1 MIYVL
6 YSSTGSYEDYR
17 ETAEYYFTNQS
28 DAEKVLEKLLT
39 FNEFLLQRTKGLE
52 YWTAD
57 RIIETAYR
65 KIGVSTYIDDGIS
78 WFIKPLK
85 CGDKLECLR

>member
-17 ETAEYYFTNQS
+17 ETAEYYFTNEN
-28 DAEKVLEKLLT
+28 DAEKVLEKLLA
-39 FNEFLLQRTKGLE
+39 FNEFLHKRTEGLD

-65 KIGVSTYIDDGIS
+65 KIGVSTYMDDGIS

-85 CGDKLECLR
+85 CGDELECLR

>member
-6 YSSTGSYEDYR
+6 YSSTGSYGDYR
-17 ETAEYYFTNQS
+17 ENAEYYFTNEH
-28 DAEKVLEKLLT
+28 DAEKVLQKLLA
-39 FNEFLLQRTKGLE
+39 FKEFLLQRTKGLD

-65 KIGVSTYIDDGIS
+65 KIGVRTYVDEGIG
-78 WFIKPLK
+78 WFISPVK

>member
-17 ETAEYYFTNQS
+17 ETAKYYFTNQS
-28 DAEKVLEKLLT
+28 DAEKVLQKLLNFT
-39 FNEFLLQRTKGLE
+39 RYMEDRTEHLD
-52 YWTAD
+52 YWKA
-57 RIIETAYR
+57 RRVYEVAYR
-65 KIGVSTYIDDGIS
+65 KIGVSICIDDGIS
-78 WFIKPLK
+78 WSIRPVK

>member
-17 ETAEYYFTNQS
+17 ETAEYYFTNEN
-28 DAEKVLEKLLT
+28 DAEKVLEKLLA
-39 FNEFLLQRTKGLE
+39 FNEFLHQRTKGLD

-65 KIGVSTYIDDGIS
+65 KIGVIKFMGDPVG

-85 CGDKLECLR
+85 CGDNLEC